1 MSYSFCYLLFSP
13 VSSPQQ
19 LYRSARIQLQDIET
33 TYILL
38 CLPGTSNLSSLR
50 LIFRPD
56 ILMESIGCLLL
67 ILLIHDLMLMLSVCS
82 GTSYLELRVLEVGD
96 VLRGQ
101 PGFAEQ
107 LGKEEGT
114 YVGLVLY

>member
-1 MSYSFCYLLFSP
+1 
-13 VSSPQQ
+13 
-19 LYRSARIQLQDIET
+19 
-33 TYILL
+33 
-38 CLPGTSNLSSLR
+38 
-50 LIFRPD
+50 
-56 ILMESIGCLLL
+56 
-67 ILLIHDLMLMLSVCS
+67 MLVLSVCS

-107 LGKEEGT
+107 LGKEGET